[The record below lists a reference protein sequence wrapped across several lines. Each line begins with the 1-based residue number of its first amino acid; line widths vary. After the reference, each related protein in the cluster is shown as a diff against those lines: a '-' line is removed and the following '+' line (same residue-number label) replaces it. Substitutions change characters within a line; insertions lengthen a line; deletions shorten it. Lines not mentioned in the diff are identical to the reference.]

1 MSKEPKGAWF
11 ALWIL
16 FSINA
21 MNFYDRQILGAVAE
35 LIRKDWALSDTMLGT
50 LGTAFILMYAVV
62 GVPLGRLTD
71 TGRPQENSWHRCE
84 SLECAHRR
92 VRSCCKIFFL
102 NQSR

>member
-71 TGRPQENSWHRCE
+71 TWSRKKILGIGV
-84 SLECAHRR
+84 SLWSVLTAASGLV
-92 VRSCCKIFFL
+92 VRYSF
-102 NQSR
+102 

>member
-71 TGRPQENSWHRCE
+71 TGSRKKILGIGV
-84 SLECAHRR
+84 SLWSVLTAASGLV
-92 VRSCCKIFFL
+92 VRYSF
-102 NQSR
+102 